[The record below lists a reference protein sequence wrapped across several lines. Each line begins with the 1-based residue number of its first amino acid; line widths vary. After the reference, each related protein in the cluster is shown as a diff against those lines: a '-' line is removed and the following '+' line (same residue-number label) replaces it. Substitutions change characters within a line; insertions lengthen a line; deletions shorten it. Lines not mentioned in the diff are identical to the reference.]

1 MRNCLLRLVRKPFVM
16 QFNPQQI
23 KLSIWRALLRLMP
36 LILMSTL
43 TLVTFWLVKKNAP
56 LEKSAI
62 ERVRLHEP
70 DYTIT
75 NGALSAL
82 NEFGNTKYRV
92 LGKKV
97 IHYDDDASID
107 IETPR
112 VRLFTPEKSPV
123 TIKADTGHLD
133 GDLTILDLINNAEI
147 FRPAQAAS
155 ATEPASPRMLAR
167 SSYFKV
173 LINDDIIETDKPITL
188 EQGISIMQSTEGGVF
203 NNIEQSMVL
212 SGQVKGRIERIQQRT
227 QP

>member
-1 MRNCLLRLVRKPFVM
+1 M
-16 QFNPQQI
+16 QINPQRI
-23 KLSIWRALLRLMP
+23 KLSIWRTLLRLMP
-36 LILMSTL
+36 LLLMGTL
-43 TLVTFWLVKKNAP
+43 TLVTFWLVKKNTPA
-56 LEKSAI
+56 EKSAI

-70 DYTIT
+70 DYTIS

-82 NEFGNTKYRV
+82 NESGVTKYRV

-112 VRLFTPEKSPV
+112 IRLFPPEKSPITV
-123 TIKADTGHLD
+123 KADKGHLD
-133 GDLTILDLINNAEI
+133 GDLTILDLIDNAEI
-147 FRPAQAAS
+147 FRPPQTAS
-155 ATEPASPRMLAR
+155 ATEPARPRMLAR

-173 LINDDIIETDKPITL
+173 LINDDIIQTNKPIRL
-188 EQGISIMQSTEGGVF
+188 EQGVSVMNSTEGGVF

-212 SGQVKGRIERIQQRT
+212 SGQVKGRIERIQPGG